1 MNPFL
6 RAIREPVG
14 AFADFAVLCAFLS
27 MLIIVVWAL
36 TGNVVTLYEG
46 YRQGGWAGNWD
57 VNPPFEWVARLAL
70 VPAAVAIA
78 SWLVSAMFAMLG

>member
-14 AFADFAVLCAFLS
+14 AFADFAVLCAFLAA
-27 MLIIVVWAL
+27 LVVVAWAL
-36 TGNVVTLYEG
+36 TGNLVALYDG
-46 YRQGGWAGNWD
+46 YDTGGWTI
-57 VNPPFEWVARLAL
+57 NPPFEWVARLAL

>member
-14 AFADFAVLCAFLS
+14 AFADFAVLCAFLAA
-27 MLIIVVWAL
+27 LVVVAWAL
-36 TGNVVTLYEG
+36 TGNLIALYDG
-46 YRQGGWAGNWD
+46 YDTGGWGI
-57 VNPPFEWVARLAL
+57 NPPFEWVARLAL

>member
-14 AFADFAVLCAFLS
+14 AFADFAVVCAFLS
-27 MLIIVVWAL
+27 AFVIVAWAL
-36 TGNVVTLYEG
+36 TGNVIAIYNEWDK
-46 YRQGGWAGNWD
+46 GGWNIL
-57 VNPPFEWVARLAL
+57 PPPEFVARLAL

>member
-1 MNPFL
+1 VNPFL

-14 AFADFAVLCAFLS
+14 AFADFAVVCAFLAA
-27 MLIIVVWAL
+27 LVLVVWAL
-36 TGNVVTLYEG
+36 TSNIAELYVQ
-46 YRQGGWAGNWD
+46 YDTGGWD
-57 VNPPFEWVARLAL
+57 VSPPVEWVFRLAL